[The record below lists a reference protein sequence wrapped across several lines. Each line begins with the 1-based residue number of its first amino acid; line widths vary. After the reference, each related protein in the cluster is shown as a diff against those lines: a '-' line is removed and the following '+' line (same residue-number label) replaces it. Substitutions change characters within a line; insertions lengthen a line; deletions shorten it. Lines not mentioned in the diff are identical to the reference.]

1 MPDRDALIA
10 ALRWQLDA
18 GADEAVA
25 EKPVDRYAAA
35 KAAAAK
41 PERSASEVADRRRA
55 APASDER
62 TSPSSRPAKP
72 AAPLQSADAAVQTA
86 REMAAA
92 AEDLDALR
100 TAVER
105 FDGCPLKATATTT
118 VFGDG
123 SPDGRVMFVGEA
135 PGADEDRQG
144 KPFVGVSGQLLD
156 RMVAWIGLDRTNFY
170 ITNIVYWRPP
180 GNRSPSAAE
189 IAACAPFL
197 ERQIE
202 LVAPEVL
209 VCVGGPSA
217 KTLLGRTEGI
227 MRLRGKWYQY
237 QGPTMAEPVTATA
250 VFHPAYLLR
259 SPAQKREAWRDLL
272 AIGARL
278 DQTRER

>member
-25 EKPVDRYAAA
+25 EAPVDRYAAA
-35 KAAAAK
+35 KAAAK
-41 PERSASEVADRRRA
+41 PARPAARHADEPPHTRA
-55 APASDER
+55 TEPPAP
-62 TSPSSRPAKP
+62 RPAKP
-72 AAPLQSADAAVQTA
+72 APALQSADAAVQTA

-92 AEDLDALR
+92 APDLDALR

-202 LVAPEVL
+202 LVAPEIL

-237 QGPTMAEPVTATA
+237 RGPTMAAPVTATA
-250 VFHPAYLLR
+250 IFHPAYLLR

-272 AIGARL
+272 AIEARL